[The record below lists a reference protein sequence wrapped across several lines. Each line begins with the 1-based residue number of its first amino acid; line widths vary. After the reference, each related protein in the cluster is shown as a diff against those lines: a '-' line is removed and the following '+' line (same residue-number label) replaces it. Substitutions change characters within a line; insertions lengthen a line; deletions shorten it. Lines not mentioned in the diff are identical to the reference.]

1 MATGGAGN
9 TDRDG
14 RGRLHRVHVARQ
26 RRRGRRRRPEPRQAS
41 GRYPIAMVMFVML
54 ETDRADYE
62 RNSDCQH
69 RQKANVN
76 RRRRRR
82 QIAPIIVFDV
92 VILLVVFWR
101 RG

>member
-1 MATGGAGN
+1 
-9 TDRDG
+9 
-14 RGRLHRVHVARQ
+14 
-26 RRRGRRRRPEPRQAS
+26 
-41 GRYPIAMVMFVML
+41 MFVML

-69 RQKANVN
+69 RQKANID
-76 RRRRRR
+76 RRRGRR

>member
-1 MATGGAGN
+1 
-9 TDRDG
+9 
-14 RGRLHRVHVARQ
+14 
-26 RRRGRRRRPEPRQAS
+26 
-41 GRYPIAMVMFVML
+41 MFVMP

-76 RRRRRR
+76 WRRRRR
-82 QIAPIIVFDV
+82 QIAPIIAFDI

>member
-1 MATGGAGN
+1 
-9 TDRDG
+9 
-14 RGRLHRVHVARQ
+14 
-26 RRRGRRRRPEPRQAS
+26 
-41 GRYPIAMVMFVML
+41 MFVML

-62 RNSDCQH
+62 RNSDRQH

>member
-1 MATGGAGN
+1 
-9 TDRDG
+9 
-14 RGRLHRVHVARQ
+14 
-26 RRRGRRRRPEPRQAS
+26 
-41 GRYPIAMVMFVML
+41 MFVML

-69 RQKANVN
+69 RQKANVS
-76 RRRRRR
+76 RRRRR